1 VVAAAATMVFE
12 EECILG
18 CLETKMSSSF
28 SVLRGKKQV
37 IG

>member
-1 VVAAAATMVFE
+1 MAAASTMVFE
-12 EECILG
+12 EECVLG
-18 CLETKMSSSF
+18 CLEIKMSSSF

>member
-1 VVAAAATMVFE
+1 VAAASTMVFE
-12 EECILG
+12 EECVLG
-18 CLETKMSSSF
+18 CLEIKMSSSF

>member
-1 VVAAAATMVFE
+1 VVAAASTMVFE
-12 EECILG
+12 EECVLG
-18 CLETKMSSSF
+18 CLEIKMSSSF